1 MLMGATKELA
11 RYVVQTSYN
20 DLPEEVVKMAKT
32 CLFDWFGV
40 TLGGVREDLSTIL
53 QKLAVEMGGES
64 QASVIGTNLKTNVLW
79 AALLNGS
86 VSHVLDFDD
95 AHAGSFA
102 HPTVTVA
109 PAVLAVGEYKKVSG
123 KDLIAAF
130 VAGFEVET
138 RIGIAA
144 GRAHYD
150 KGWHAT
156 STTGRFGGAA
166 GAAKLLG
173 LDEAQLV
180 NALGIAGTQASGVR
194 QVFGT
199 MCKPFHAGKAAMDGV
214 LAAYLAKTGF
224 TSSDS
229 IVEGKFGFLDIF
241 SPEPQVEKLTA
252 GIGREYT
259 ISSVGF
265 KPYASCAGTHT
276 VIDAMKDIRSKE
288 KLTADD
294 VQEIELDLAK
304 LSLDAAG
311 IVEPKTALEG
321 KFSVYYCAALALLE
335 GEAGEDKF
343 TDEKVN
349 DPVIV
354 GLRKKIK
361 ARLNP
366 EHQLL
371 DTKVVVTTRDGRKIE
386 RFVRIPKGQPQN
398 KMTAAEMEE
407 KFRGLARPV
416 LPRENVDR
424 LVEKIYRLEEISD
437 VSEIINLCI
446 VR

>member
-1 MLMGATKELA
+1 MGATRQLA
-11 RYVVQTSYN
+11 QYVVQTSYD
-20 DLPEEVVKMAKT
+20 DLPGEMKEMAKL
-32 CLFDWFGV
+32 CLLDWFGV
-40 TLGGVREDLSTIL
+40 TLGGVREDLSPIL
-53 QKLAVEMGGES
+53 QKLAAGMGGEK
-64 QASVIGTNLKTNVLW
+64 QASIIGAGLKTNVLL
-79 AALLNGS
+79 AALVNGS
-86 VSHVLDFDD
+86 MSHALDFDD

-109 PAVLAVGEYKKVSG
+109 PAVLAVGEYKKASG
-123 KDLIAAF
+123 RELINAF
-130 VAGFEVET
+130 VLGFEVET
-138 RIGIAA
+138 RIGMAA
-144 GRAHYD
+144 GRTHYD

-173 LDEAQLV
+173 LDEGQLV
-180 NALGIAGTQASGVR
+180 NALGIAGTQTGGVR

-241 SPEPQVEKLTA
+241 SPEPKVEKLTE
-252 GIGREYT
+252 GLGRDYT
-259 ISSVGF
+259 ITSVGF

-294 VQEIELDLAK
+294 VQEIEMDLAK

-321 KFSVYYCAALALLE
+321 KFSVYHCAALALLE

-349 DPVIV
+349 DPVII

-371 DTKVVVTTRDGRKIE
+371 DAKVVVTTRDGRKIE

-407 KFRGLARPV
+407 KFRGLACLV

-437 VSEIINLCI
+437 ICEIINLCI

>member
-1 MLMGATKELA
+1 MGATKELA
-11 RYVVQTSYN
+11 QYMARTSYG
-20 DLPEEVVKMAKT
+20 DLPGEVKEMAKL
-32 CLFDWFGV
+32 CLLDWLGV
-40 TLGGVREDLSTIL
+40 TLGGVQEDLSPIL
-53 QKLAVEMGGES
+53 QKLAVGMGGEK
-64 QASVIGTNLKTNVLW
+64 QASIIGAGLKTNVLL
-79 AALLNGS
+79 AALVNGS
-86 VSHVLDFDD
+86 MSHALDFDD

-123 KDLIAAF
+123 RDLITAF
-130 VAGFEVET
+130 VLGFEVET
-138 RIGIAA
+138 RIGLAA
-144 GRAHYD
+144 GRVHYD

-173 LDEAQLV
+173 LDEGQLV
-180 NALGIAGTQASGVR
+180 NAFGIAGTQTGGVR

-214 LAAYLAKTGF
+214 LAAYLAGMGF

-241 SPEPQVEKLTA
+241 SPEPKAEKATEGL
-252 GIGREYT
+252 GRDYT
-259 ISSVGF
+259 ITSVGF

-276 VIDAMKDIRSKE
+276 VIDAMRDIRSSE
-288 KLTADD
+288 KLSAED
-294 VQEIELDLAK
+294 VKEIDLELAK

-311 IVEPKTALEG
+311 IVEPRTALEG
-321 KFSVYYCAALALLE
+321 KFSVYHCAALALLE

-343 TDEKVN
+343 TDEKAN

-354 GLRKKIK
+354 GLRKKVK

-366 EHQLL
+366 EFQLL
-371 DTKVVVTTRDGRKIE
+371 DTKVAVVTNDGRRIE
-386 RFVRIPKGQPQN
+386 RFLRIPKGQPQN
-398 KMTAAEMEE
+398 KMTVPEMEE
-407 KFRGLARPV
+407 KFRGLASLI
-416 LPRENVDR
+416 LPRENIDR
-424 LVEKIYRLEEISD
+424 LVEKIYRLEEIND
-437 VSEIINLCI
+437 VCEIINLCI

>member
-1 MLMGATKELA
+1 MGATKELA
-11 RYVVQTSYN
+11 RYVARTSYG
-20 DLPEEVVKMAKT
+20 DLPGEVKEMAKL
-32 CLFDWFGV
+32 CLLDWLGV
-40 TLGGVREDLSTIL
+40 TLGGVREDLSPIL
-53 QKLAVEMGGES
+53 QKLAAGMGGEK
-64 QASVIGTNLKTNVLW
+64 QASIIGTGLKTNVLL
-79 AALLNGS
+79 AALVNGS
-86 VSHVLDFDD
+86 MSHALDFDD

-123 KDLIAAF
+123 RDLITAF
-130 VAGFEVET
+130 VLGFEVET
-138 RIGIAA
+138 RIGVAA
-144 GRAHYD
+144 GRVHYD

-173 LDEAQLV
+173 LDEGQLV
-180 NALGIAGTQASGVR
+180 NAFGIAGTQTGGVR
-194 QVFGT
+194 QVFGS

-214 LAAYLAKTGF
+214 LAACLAGMGF

-241 SPEPQVEKLTA
+241 SPEPKAEKATEGL
-252 GIGREYT
+252 GRDYT
-259 ISSVGF
+259 ITSVGF

-276 VIDAMKDIRSKE
+276 VIDAMRDIRSSE
-288 KLTADD
+288 KLSAED
-294 VQEIELDLAK
+294 VKEIDLELAK

-311 IVEPKTALEG
+311 IVEPRTALEG
-321 KFSVYYCAALALLE
+321 KFSVYHCAALALLE

-343 TDEKVN
+343 TEEKAN

-354 GLRKKIK
+354 GLRRKVR

-366 EHQLL
+366 EFQLL
-371 DTKVVVTTRDGRKIE
+371 DTKVAVVTNDGRRIE
-386 RFVRIPKGQPQN
+386 RFLRIPKGQPQN

-407 KFRGLARPV
+407 KFRGLASLI
-416 LPRENVDR
+416 LPRENIDR
-424 LVEKIYRLEEISD
+424 LVEKIYRLEEIND
-437 VSEIINLCI
+437 ICEIINLCI
-446 VR
+446 LL